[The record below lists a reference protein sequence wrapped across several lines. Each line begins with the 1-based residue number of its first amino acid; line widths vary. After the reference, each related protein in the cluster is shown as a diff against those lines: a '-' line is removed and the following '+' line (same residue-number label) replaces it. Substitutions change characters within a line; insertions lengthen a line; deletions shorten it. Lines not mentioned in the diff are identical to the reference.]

1 MPAMETLTAF
11 DRASAVATAVLDGV
25 TDEQFGSP
33 TPCPDWTVRSVL
45 NHIVLGQ
52 VRAAATIDGRTHP
65 SEKAD
70 HLGRKPRAAFADS
83 LAVLRAK
90 FGEPGLLER
99 TLTTQMGERPGA
111 VLADVRTAEL
121 LVHSWDI
128 AVATGQ
134 DTDLDPEL
142 VEYVRTRWTALL
154 GDRPRAMLPFAEP
167 QPVPADASAADRLAA
182 YLGRSVAVA

>member
-1 MPAMETLTAF
+1 METLAAF
-11 DRASAVATAVLDGV
+11 DRASAVATTVLDGV
-25 TDEQFGSP
+25 TDEQFGLP

-52 VRAAATIDGRTHP
+52 LRAEATIEGRTHP
-65 SEKAD
+65 SDKAD
-70 HLGRKPRAAFADS
+70 HLGREPRVAFAGS
-83 LAVLRAK
+83 LASVRAQ
-90 FGEPGLLER
+90 FAVPGLLER
-99 TLTTQMGERPGA
+99 VLSTQMGERPGA
-111 VLADVRTAEL
+111 VLVAVRTAEL

-142 VEYVRTRWTALL
+142 VEWVRAGWIALL
-154 GDRPRAMLPFAEP
+154 GDRPRAILPFADP
-167 QPVPADASAADRLAA
+167 QPVPDEASPADRLAA